1 MRKRRVLQV
10 VVPFIMLIAVVA
22 VPSAILADHSAG
34 PEPECSLHTRGSVLQ
49 LGLRVR

>member
-22 VPSAILADHSAG
+22 VPSAQVDPIIRTA
-34 PEPECSLHTRGSVLQ
+34 
-49 LGLRVR
+49 VRLK